1 MLSVMLSYDFL
12 SKILC
17 PVMLCL
23 WYLVIH
29 YAGIICEQNLM
40 IHHEIDHILLEN
52 HSTPQISTISSILV
66 KNLESRKAC
75 MDEWKTEVVV
85 YSI

>member
-1 MLSVMLSYDFL
+1 M
-12 SKILC
+12 
-17 PVMLCL
+17 
-23 WYLVIH
+23 IH

-40 IHHEIDHILLEN
+40 ILYEIDHILLEN

-75 MDEWKTEVVV
+75 MDE
-85 YSI
+85 

>member
-1 MLSVMLSYDFL
+1 MLHYDFFMKV

-75 MDEWKTEVVV
+75 MDE
-85 YSI
+85 